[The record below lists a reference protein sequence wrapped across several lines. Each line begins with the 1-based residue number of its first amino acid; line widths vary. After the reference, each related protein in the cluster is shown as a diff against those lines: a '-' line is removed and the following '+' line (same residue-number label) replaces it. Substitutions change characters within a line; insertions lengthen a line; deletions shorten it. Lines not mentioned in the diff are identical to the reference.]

1 MTGADADVDADA
13 YVKSGRGPGP
23 SPGPWRVLHVDE
35 DKCIGCRACSN
46 LWREISCALS
56 FSEAGPERTIKF
68 PTAFEEFEARIAES
82 LAEVCPTGAIS
93 AALADDRPE
102 EESFALTFRLAR
114 CRSCKTPFATEKEM
128 DYIRD
133 RLPEEIQARSP
144 AASWMKLCP
153 SCRRSAE
160 RDAVSRELI
169 VARSWA
175 SR

>member
-1 MTGADADVDADA
+1 MTDAYADAKA
-13 YVKSGRGPGP
+13 KTGP
-23 SPGPWRVLHVDE
+23 SSSRDSGPWRVLLVDE

-68 PTAFEEFEARIAES
+68 PAAFEEFEARIGEA

-93 AALADDRPE
+93 AALADDLPE

-114 CRSCKTPFATEKEM
+114 CQRCRTPFATKKEM

-133 RLPEEIQARSP
+133 RLPEEIQARGS
-144 AASWMKLCP
+144 AVSWMELCP

-175 SR
+175 RR